1 MKIMSHAQYVV
12 ENAESFSTAQVVK
25 ARNQLREQKDE
36 ERRSYLRIA
45 KAGLFSFIFGLMN
58 NYIIEITGLNE
69 VIVNIVT
76 ELIQNLI

>member
-12 ENAESFSTAQVVK
+12 ENAERFSTAQVVK

-45 KAGLFSFIFGLMN
+45 KAGLFSFIFGLVN
-58 NYIIEITGLNE
+58 NYLVESGLNE